1 MKLAVVQLAPRLL
14 ERSANLAAALR
25 WMEPGAGQKPAD
37 LYLLPELFTS
47 GYTFA
52 HKDEV
57 ASCAEAADSGP
68 ALDALAG
75 FARRH
80 KTYVV
85 YGFPEVDG
93 NKFYNSA
100 NLVGPE
106 GLISTY
112 RKLHLFGREKLFFSP
127 GEAAAPV
134 VELPWGKVGLMIC
147 FDWYFPELAR
157 SLALRGAELL
167 LQPANLVL
175 PHCPQAMITRSLEN
189 RVFSATCDR
198 VGVEENGPVRH
209 AFIGSSQVVSPTGEL
224 LVRLSGDREEVAM
237 VDIDLARA
245 RSKAVGQHNDLFAD
259 RAPAHYA
266 AV

>member
-1 MKLAVVQLAPRLL
+1 MKLALIQLAPRLL
-14 ERSANLAAALR
+14 DRAANLEAALS
-25 WMEPGAGQKPAD
+25 WMQPAAGQAAAD

-47 GYTFA
+47 GYTFVRQ
-52 HKDEV
+52 DEV
-57 ASCAEAADSGP
+57 TSCAEAAGSGTS
-68 ALDALAG
+68 LDALAG

-80 KTYVV
+80 DCHVV
-85 YGFPEVDG
+85 YGFPERDG

-100 NLVGPE
+100 NLVGPK
-106 GLISTY
+106 GLITTY

-198 VGVEENGPVRH
+198 VGIEENGDVRH
-209 AFIGSSQVVSPTGEL
+209 GFIGSSQVVSPTGEL
-224 LVRLSGDREEVAM
+224 LVRLSGDREEAAVVEM
-237 VDIDLARA
+237 DLARA